1 MDFIVNLLRTQNNH
15 DTIWVI
21 IDRLT
26 KMPIFIPIKTMV
38 ATQDVVYQFI
48 NELFRFYRL
57 PLMRLLVISRHKS
70 LRN

>member
-38 ATQDVVYQFI
+38 TTQDVVYQFI
-48 NELFRFYRL
+48 NELF
-57 PLMRLLVISRHKS
+57 
-70 LRN
+70 